1 MVLDVIIVDI
11 VMAIVAPAPCGSP
24 GVCKLLRG
32 LTVMWFNGDVMYSLC
47 DCEYG
52 VNGCEL
58 SDMECVEEWNSSESP
73 WNWNNSLSD
82 K

>member
-1 MVLDVIIVDI
+1 M
-11 VMAIVAPAPCGSP
+11 
-24 GVCKLLRG
+24 R
-32 LTVMWFNGDVMYSLC
+32 FNGDIMCSLC

-58 SDMECVEEWNSSESP
+58 SDMKCVEEWNSSESP

-82 K
+82 KSLYLLYLAL

>member
-1 MVLDVIIVDI
+1 M
-11 VMAIVAPAPCGSP
+11 
-24 GVCKLLRG
+24 R
-32 LTVMWFNGDVMYSLC
+32 FNGDVMYGLC

-58 SDMECVEEWNSSESP
+58 SDMKCVEEWNSSESP

-82 K
+82 KSLYLLYLAL